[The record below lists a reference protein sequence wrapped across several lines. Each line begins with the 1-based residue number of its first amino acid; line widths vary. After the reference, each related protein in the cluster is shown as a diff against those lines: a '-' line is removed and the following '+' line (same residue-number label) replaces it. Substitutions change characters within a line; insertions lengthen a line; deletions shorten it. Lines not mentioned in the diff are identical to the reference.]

1 MGYIEFNPSGYNYGI
16 AVYGSSGYGL
26 TINQTGQSTFGNT
39 VTIGNSTVNAVT
51 NATAV
56 TAHIQFSS
64 RKTLGFNYT
73 VANTVNSLIVGPYTV
88 NTGFTLTVETGAR
101 LVIA

>member
-1 MGYIEFNPSGYNYGI
+1 LFVGANVI
-16 AVYGSSGYGL
+16 A
-26 TINQTGQSTFGNT
+26 NT
-39 VTIGNSTVNAVT
+39 TALFVGNSTANSTT

-56 TAHIQFSS
+56 TAHIQHAS
-64 RKTLGFNYT
+64 RPTLGFNYT
-73 VANTVNSLIVGPYTV
+73 VSNTVNSLIVGPYTV